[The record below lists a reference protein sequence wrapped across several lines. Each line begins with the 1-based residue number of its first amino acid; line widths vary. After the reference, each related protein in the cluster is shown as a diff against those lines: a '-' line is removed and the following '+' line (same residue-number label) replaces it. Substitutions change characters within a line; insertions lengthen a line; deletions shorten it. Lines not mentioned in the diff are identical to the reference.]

1 MAILRDRPYVQF
13 NFLVDLGDG
22 VTEGPQAGFSEVS
35 GLGMEVQLIEYR
47 TGNSREN
54 QVMKI
59 PGLTK
64 THDVTLK
71 RGVIG
76 SLNLYQWIDQIRN
89 GDVNAMRTVTLQLQ
103 NEDRTGIVQT
113 WKLLRARIV
122 KHTSGP
128 FNAKGNDVAMEEIV
142 LACERLEME

>member
-1 MAILRDRPYVQF
+1 MAILRDRPYTCF

-22 VTEGPQAGFSEVS
+22 VTDSPQAGFSELS

-54 QVMKI
+54 AVMKI

-64 THDVTLK
+64 TSDVTLK

-76 SLNLYQWIDQIRN
+76 SLNLYQWLDQIRN
-89 GDVNAMRTVTLQLQ
+89 GDVNAMRTVTIQLQ
-103 NEDRTGIVQT
+103 NEDHTGIVQT

-128 FNAKGNDVAMEEIV
+128 FNAKGNDVAMEEMV
-142 LACERLEME
+142 LTYERLEME

>member
-35 GLGMEVQLIEYR
+35 GLGMEMQLIEYR

-76 SLNLYQWIDQIRN
+76 SLNLYQWLDQIRN

-113 WKLLRARIV
+113 WKLLRARII
-122 KHTSGP
+122 KHSSGP

>member
-22 VTEGPQAGFSEVS
+22 VTEGPQAGFSDVS
-35 GLGMEVQLIEYR
+35 GLGMEVQMIEYR

-64 THDVTLK
+64 AHDVTLK
-71 RGVIG
+71 RGVVG
-76 SLNLYQWIDQIRN
+76 SLNLYQWLDQIRN
-89 GDVNAMRTVTLQLQ
+89 GDVNAMRTVTIQLQ
-103 NEDRTGIVQT
+103 NEDRTAVVQT
-113 WKLLRARIV
+113 WKLLRARII

-128 FNAKGNDVAMEEIV
+128 FNAKGSDVAMEEMV
-142 LACERLEME
+142 LSFERLEME